1 MGIPGG
7 TGFLITASITAV
19 LLIAAIIV
27 FIVFKATHKPEKYRI
42 IMMLI
47 ISVLVMIL
55 VGIGVYILTVSM
67 AVNMLF

>member
-1 MGIPGG
+1 MNIPGG
-7 TGFLITASITAV
+7 TGFLIAGAIAAV

-27 FIVFKATHKPEKYRI
+27 FIVFKVTHKPEKYRI

-55 VGIGVYILTVSM
+55 LGIGVYVLTISM
-67 AVNMLF
+67 AINMLF

>member
-1 MGIPGG
+1 MNIPGG
-7 TGFLITASITAV
+7 TGFLIAAIITAI

-27 FIVFKATHKPEKYRI
+27 FIIFKATHKPEKYRI
-42 IMMLI
+42 IMILI
-47 ISVLVMIL
+47 ISALAMIL

>member
-1 MGIPGG
+1 MNIPGG
-7 TGFLITASITAV
+7 TGFLITAAITAA

-27 FIVFKATHKPEKYRI
+27 FIVFKATNKPEKYRI
-42 IMMLI
+42 VMMLI
-47 ISVLVMIL
+47 ISALVMIL